1 MEILNSSNFKE
12 YLTPD
17 TLILDCR
24 SQKDYCDSHIVGS
37 WFASPKLIEDGMF
50 QSMLSAH
57 NTLLII
63 GLPEEVETITLAAR
77 EAGIEFNVDGIY
89 TEAIENLNLPI
100 DVVIGIDAEE
110 LIMEMKLGN
119 PNIVDIRKN
128 ETYEKQHVEG
138 AENVSADLLLVNFDT
153 LEEFNHIYL
162 YSADGQ
168 LGLWLISFL
177 KTKKINNLYHILG
190 GFKDLMAHEVKLA
203 EKS

>member
-1 MEILNSSNFKE
+1 MDILSAKSFIE
-12 YLTPD
+12 SITPD

-24 SQKDYCDSHIVGS
+24 SEQEFCDAHLSGS
-37 WFASPKLIEDGMF
+37 WFTTADLLEDGVF

-57 NTLLII
+57 NTLLLI
-63 GLPEEVETITLAAR
+63 GYKDDIERLTLATR

-89 TEAIENLNLPI
+89 TEDIADLKLPI
-100 DVVIGIDAEE
+100 DVVVAIDAEE
-110 LIMEMKLGN
+110 LIIEMKYGL
-119 PNIVDIRKN
+119 PHLIDIRRP
-128 ETYEKQHVEG
+128 ETFEKSSVDG
-138 AENVSADLLLVNFDT
+138 AENITADQILANYEVLTQFHQL
-153 LEEFNHIYL
+153 YL